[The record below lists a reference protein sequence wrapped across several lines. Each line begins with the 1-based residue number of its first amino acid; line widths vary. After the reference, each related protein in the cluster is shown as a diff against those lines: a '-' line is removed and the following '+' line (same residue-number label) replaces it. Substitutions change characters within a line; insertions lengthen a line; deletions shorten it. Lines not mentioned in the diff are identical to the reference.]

1 MMPESGILEREAGLR
16 EWEIQS
22 RDERRKCRKIRS
34 AEEMVDN
41 SAEQIEL
48 PLKTLVR
55 EEMNL
60 CAEVAGCSRGVFGR
74 VEIDSGYNLG
84 FAVDMG
90 LDSVVDIDDE
100 GFQFEDASWAE
111 TEYWTYCD
119 KGDGYSGKEKH
130 QSRRRPMAEK
140 PRA

>member
-1 MMPESGILEREAGLR
+1 
-16 EWEIQS
+16 
-22 RDERRKCRKIRS
+22 
-34 AEEMVDN
+34 
-41 SAEQIEL
+41 
-48 PLKTLVR
+48 
-55 EEMNL
+55 MNL
-60 CAEVAGCSRGVFGR
+60 CAEVAGCSREVFVR

-100 GFQFEDASWAE
+100 GFQLEDTSWAE
-111 TEYWTYCD
+111 TQYWTCCD
-119 KGDGYSGKEKH
+119 KAVGYSGTEQH